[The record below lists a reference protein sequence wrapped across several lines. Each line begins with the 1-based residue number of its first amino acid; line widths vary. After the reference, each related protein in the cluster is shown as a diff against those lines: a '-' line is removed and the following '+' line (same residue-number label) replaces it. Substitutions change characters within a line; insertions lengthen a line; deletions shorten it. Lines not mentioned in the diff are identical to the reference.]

1 MTAKDLKKKYFD
13 FFVRRGH
20 KKLPNF
26 SLVPENDPSALF
38 ISAGMHPLVPYLL
51 GESHPSGK
59 RLVSNQRCLRTD
71 DIDEVGNNR
80 HLTFMEMLGN
90 WSLGDYFKKEQLN
103 WAFEFLTSPQWLALD
118 PQKIYVSIFEGDKDA
133 PRDEESIIIW
143 QEIYKKLEIKAK
155 VGERIVPYPKKKN
168 WWGPVGETGPCGP
181 DSEIFYKTGK
191 PHDPSFGKKCH
202 INCDCGRFVEIWN
215 NVFMEYNKTI
225 EGKYEKLKKQNVDTG
240 MGSERVAAVLQG
252 KETVFEIELFSPIIN
267 QLEKLSKRDYAQN
280 GRPFRIIAD
289 HLRAA
294 TFIISDGVLP
304 SNKEQGYVLRRLI
317 RRAIRYGRTLQIKEV
332 FTPEVAEVVIKI
344 MREEYPELEKNKKEI
359 LGALED
365 EEKRFQK
372 TISRGLK
379 QIEKHKKLDGKIA
392 FYLYETYGFPLE
404 LTEEIAH
411 ERGQEINEQVFKK
424 EFGEHQELSRK
435 GAAQKFTGGLA
446 DHSEEVT
453 KLHTATHL
461 LQAALRKVL
470 GEEVSQK
477 GSNIT
482 AKRLRFD
489 FSWKEKLNPEQIK
502 QVEDLVS
509 QIIKKN
515 LPVEMEIMLFET
527 AKKQGAMAVFGQK
540 YGEEVKTYRVGLKE
554 KPFSFEVC
562 GGPHIDF
569 TGKLGKFKIMKE
581 EAVGSGTRRLYA
593 KLEQSA

>member
-1 MTAKDLKKKYFD
+1 MTAKDLKKRYFD
-13 FFVRRGH
+13 FFTQRGH
-20 KKLPNF
+20 KKLPNA

-155 VGERIVPYPKKKN
+155 VGEIIVPYPKKKN

-304 SNKEQGYVLRRLI
+304 SNKERGYVLRRLI
-317 RRAIRYGRTLQIKEV
+317 RRAIRYGRTLQINEV
-332 FTPEVAEVVIKI
+332 FTPGVAEVVIKI
-344 MREEYPELEKNKKEI
+344 MKEEYPELEKNKKEI

-404 LTEEIAH
+404 LTEEIAQ

-461 LQAALRKVL
+461 LQAALRKIL
-470 GEEVSQK
+470 GGEVFQK

-502 QVEDLVS
+502 QVEDLINQV
-509 QIIKKN
+509 IKKN
-515 LPVEMEIMLFET
+515 LPVEMEVMPFKE
-527 AKKQGAMAVFGQK
+527 AQKRGAMAVFGQK
-540 YGEEVKTYRVGLKE
+540 YGEEVKTYRVGSKE

-569 TGKLGKFKIMKE
+569 TGKLGKFKIIKQ

-593 KLEQSA
+593 VLE